1 MQFSNSIFVAFAALA
16 SFAAAAPTSQVEDVP
31 SILAREAANGNLV
44 KRCYI
49 SGNAKCAQCI
59 QQYNLSCPFL
69 GGASCSRGASKSY
82 LQQSEL
88 RSMLIEY
95 DRGRLSERWM
105 LLSDKF

>member
-1 MQFSNSIFVAFAALA
+1 MQFSNSIFIAFAALA
-16 SFAAAAPTSQVEDVP
+16 SFAAAAPTSRVEDVP

-59 QQYNLSCPFL
+59 QQYNLSCPFI
-69 GGASCSRGASKSY
+69 GGASCSRGAK
-82 LQQSEL
+82 
-88 RSMLIEY
+88 Y
-95 DRGRLSERWM
+95 DRGRVSERWM